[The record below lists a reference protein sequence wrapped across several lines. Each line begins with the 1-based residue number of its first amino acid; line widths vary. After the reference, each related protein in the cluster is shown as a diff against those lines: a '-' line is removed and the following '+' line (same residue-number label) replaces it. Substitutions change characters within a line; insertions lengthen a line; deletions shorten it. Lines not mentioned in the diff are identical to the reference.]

1 LTSSSLLQ
9 IVGHRGAVE
18 ELVIDESH
26 SSVNI
31 TERVYAILDEYGST
45 TKVFSVTLDNASSNN
60 KGIQTLAPELSS
72 YVGTVDSDFVGT
84 IDSLQP
90 KLSVYV
96 GTLSLHQR
104 CACHII
110 NLMVKSA
117 LDVIKHHLDDIRST
131 ISF

>member
-60 KGIQTLAPELSS
+60 KAIQTLAPELSS

-104 CACHII
+104 CACYII